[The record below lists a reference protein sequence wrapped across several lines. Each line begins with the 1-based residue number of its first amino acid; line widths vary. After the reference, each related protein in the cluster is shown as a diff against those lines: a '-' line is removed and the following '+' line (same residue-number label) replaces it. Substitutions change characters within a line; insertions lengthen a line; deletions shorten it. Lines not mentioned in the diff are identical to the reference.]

1 MFVLNLIPSRPGT
14 IRRDND
20 GTTTCNALLKITRT
34 KKCFEF
40 CDDNYPDLKI
50 GRCSTRQGEVT
61 VRQELLGNTWQALIK
76 PRSLLELRAG
86 FPPSD
91 HHLQW
96 HHQNWHIGFLSYYRG
111 KKMAYSYK

>member
-1 MFVLNLIPSRPGT
+1 MFVLNLIPSRLGT

-61 VRQELLGNTWQALIK
+61 VRQELLGNTWQSSDQAQVI
-76 PRSLLELRAG
+76 AG
-86 FPPSD
+86 VACRFPT
-91 HHLQW
+91 L
-96 HHQNWHIGFLSYYRG
+96 
-111 KKMAYSYK
+111 